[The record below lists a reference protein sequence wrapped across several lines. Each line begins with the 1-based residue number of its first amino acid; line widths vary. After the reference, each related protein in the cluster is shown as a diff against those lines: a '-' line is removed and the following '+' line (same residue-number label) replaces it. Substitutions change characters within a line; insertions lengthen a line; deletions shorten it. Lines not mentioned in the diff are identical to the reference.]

1 MEQLRFIVI
10 SVTLLLC
17 TANAFAQRHYEN
29 ISALEINYGTNIFG
43 DADNYTSLS
52 FSKYINRKS
61 YWKTGVGYFEKS
73 DEYSL
78 SKNGSPVIPESG
90 TPIGKRHDKGMD
102 FYLDGGY
109 YRTLASNLKSIYWN
123 VGIGGFIGVEYLH
136 HPQKEYTFII
146 GPKLETELEI
156 FILPRMAML
165 ARIQQHWNPL
175 SIDEWN
181 TVWNI
186 RIKVLLY

>member
-1 MEQLRFIVI
+1 MEQLRLIVI

-43 DADNYTSLS
+43 DADNYGSLS

-61 YWKTGVGYFEKS
+61 YWKAGLGYFEKS
-73 DEYSL
+73 YEYTL
-78 SKNGSPVIPESG
+78 PTNENPAPPESG
-90 TPIGKRHDKGMD
+90 TPIDKRHDKGMV

-123 VGIGGFIGVEYLH
+123 IGIGGFIGAEYLR
-136 HPQKEYTFII
+136 HPQKEYTFIA

-186 RIKVLLY
+186 GIKVLLY

>member
-29 ISALEINYGTNIFG
+29 ISALEINYGANIFG
-43 DADNYTSLS
+43 DADNYTSFS

-78 SKNGSPVIPESG
+78 PKNESPVIPESG

-146 GPKLETELEI
+146 VCPSWKPNWKYSYCPEWPC
-156 FILPRMAML
+156 LPAYNSTG
-165 ARIQQHWNPL
+165 IPCL
-175 SIDEWN
+175 SMN
-181 TVWNI
+181 GI
-186 RIKVLLY
+186 RSGI

>member
-17 TANAFAQRHYEN
+17 TANSFAQRHYEN

-78 SKNGSPVIPESG
+78 PTNESPVIPGAE
-90 TPIGKRHDKGMD
+90 H
-102 FYLDGGY
+102 L
-109 YRTLASNLKSIYWN
+109 LAKDTIKAW
-123 VGIGGFIGVEYLH
+123 
-136 HPQKEYTFII
+136 
-146 GPKLETELEI
+146 I
-156 FILPRMAML
+156 FIWTEVITERWQP
-165 ARIQQHWNPL
+165 I
-175 SIDEWN
+175 
-181 TVWNI
+181 
-186 RIKVLLY
+186 

>member
-52 FSKYINRKS
+52 FSKYINQKS

-78 SKNGSPVIPESG
+78 PKNESPVIPESG
-90 TPIGKRHDKGMD
+90 TPIGKDTIKAWILSRWRLLQNAGKQSEIHLLECRHRRLHRCRISASSPKGI
-102 FYLDGGY
+102 YLYHRAQAGNRTGNIHTTPNGHACPHTTALESPV
-109 YRTLASNLKSIYWN
+109 YR
-123 VGIGGFIGVEYLH
+123 
-136 HPQKEYTFII
+136 
-146 GPKLETELEI
+146 
-156 FILPRMAML
+156 
-165 ARIQQHWNPL
+165 
-175 SIDEWN
+175 
-181 TVWNI
+181 
-186 RIKVLLY
+186 